1 MMNIIFLIDTSGSMK
16 GEKIESVK
24 DSIDNILSMLEE
36 TERENIMMAIQFFS
50 RDIKWPYD
58 DTLIKIED
66 YNGINPNCSGM
77 TSMGAAF
84 ISLAEFLKKIED
96 GDTNILLITDGAP
109 TDDYEEGLYKLYQEE
124 NYREAEKFALAI
136 GDEVDINVIKEFTGS
151 SDNIYKIHNL
161 DLLTEKM
168 VNKVFLGQNINKQPI
183 SHTTDSQS
191 DDIWN

>member
-1 MMNIIFLIDTSGSMK
+1 MNIIFMIDTSGSMK

-36 TERENIMMAIQFFS
+36 TGNDDIKLAIQFFS
-50 RDIKWPYD
+50 RDIKWQYD

-84 ISLAEFLKKIED
+84 ISLAEFLNKIEE
-96 GDTNILLITDGAP
+96 GDTNLLLITDGAP
-109 TDDYEEGLYKLYQEE
+109 TDDYEEGLYKLYQVEKF
-124 NYREAEKFALAI
+124 RVAKKFALPI
-136 GDEVDINVIKEFTGS
+136 GDDVDINVIKEFTGCP
-151 SDNIYKIHNL
+151 DNIYKIHNL

-168 VNKVFLGQNINKQPI
+168 VNKFFSRKNINKQPI
-183 SHTTDSQS
+183 SDTTDNQS

>member
-1 MMNIIFLIDTSGSMK
+1 MNIIFMIDTSGSMK

-36 TERENIMMAIQFFS
+36 TGNDDIKIAIQFFS

-84 ISLAEFLKKIED
+84 ISLAEFLNKIEE
-96 GDTNILLITDGAP
+96 GDTYILLITDGAP
-109 TDDYEEGLYKLYQEE
+109 TDDYEEGLYKLYQVEKF
-124 NYREAEKFALAI
+124 REAEKFALPI
-136 GDEVDINVIKEFTGS
+136 GDDVDINVVKEFTGCP
-151 SDNIYKIHNL
+151 DNICKIHNL

-168 VNKVFLGQNINKQPI
+168 VNKVFSEQNINKQPI
-183 SHTTDSQS
+183 SDTTDTQS

>member
-1 MMNIIFLIDTSGSMK
+1 MNIIFMIDTSGSMK

-36 TERENIMMAIQFFS
+36 TGSDDIKLAIQFFS

-58 DTLIKIED
+58 DKLIKIED

-84 ISLAEFLKKIED
+84 ISLTEFLNKIEE
-96 GDTNILLITDGAP
+96 GDTYILLITDGAP
-109 TDDYEEGLYKLYQEE
+109 TDDYEEGLYKLYQLEKF
-124 NYREAEKFALAI
+124 REAEKFALPI
-136 GDEVDINVIKEFTGS
+136 GDDVDINVIKEFTGS
-151 SDNIYKIHNL
+151 ADNIYRVHNL
-161 DLLTEKM
+161 DLLTEKW
-168 VNKVFLGQNINKQPI
+168 VNKVFSDKNINNLPT
-183 SHTTDSQS
+183 SDTTDSQS

>member
-1 MMNIIFLIDTSGSMK
+1 MIDTSGSMK

-36 TERENIMMAIQFFS
+36 TGNDDIKLAIQFFS

-84 ISLAEFLKKIED
+84 ISLAEFLNKIEE

-109 TDDYEEGLYKLYQEE
+109 TDDYEEGLYKLYQVEKF
-124 NYREAEKFALAI
+124 REAEKFALPI
-136 GDEVDINVIKEFTGS
+136 GDDVDINVIKEFTGS
-151 SDNIYKIHNL
+151 PDNIYKIHNL

-168 VNKVFLGQNINKQPI
+168 VNKVFSGQNINKQTI
-183 SHTTDSQS
+183 SDTTDNQS